1 MERNV
6 IHLEKTCE
14 DNKLNGQRLIKYRIL
29 VRVYMTKQSGEEIY
43 CRKYNTFTKEQ
54 LTRNRN
60 VYSGRACQQNIKKT
74 ANLHLFW
81 ECCTKQHCPLD
92 TWKWHVHLL
101 NSSSN
106 CGSKPISSILSA
118 LTRAR

>member
-14 DNKLNGQRLIKYRIL
+14 DNNLNGQRLIKYRIL
-29 VRVYMTKQSGEEIY
+29 VRVYMTKQPGEEIY

-60 VYSGRACQQNIKKT
+60 VYSGRTCQQNIKK
-74 ANLHLFW
+74 
-81 ECCTKQHCPLD
+81 KQL
-92 TWKWHVHLL
+92 TWISFGNVAL
-101 NSSSN
+101 NSIVRLTP
-106 CGSKPISSILSA
+106 GSGMSICSTVL
-118 LTRAR
+118 LTVVQNPYQAFYLP

>member
-14 DNKLNGQRLIKYRIL
+14 DNNLNNQRLIKYKIL

-54 LTRNRN
+54 LTR
-60 VYSGRACQQNIKKT
+60 K
-74 ANLHLFW
+74 
-81 ECCTKQHCPLD
+81 
-92 TWKWHVHLL
+92 
-101 NSSSN
+101 
-106 CGSKPISSILSA
+106 
-118 LTRAR
+118 